1 VAVAQGGWQGQAC
14 LRRKLAVCDDQQQAV
29 EDGAWLGGE
38 EQRNGPDVDRLLA
51 LLLKVLSFKVDSNK

>member
-1 VAVAQGGWQGQAC
+1 MVLGW
-14 LRRKLAVCDDQQQAV
+14 
-29 EDGAWLGGE
+29 GGE